1 MTCLRLGIDEAGRGC
16 VLGPMIFGACLVRE
30 EDEAHLRAIG
40 TRDSKRLSAKRRES
54 LRRELEGLVVEWR
67 TIAIGAEAI
76 DSESLNE
83 LGKRAI
89 VELVVELRPDVVV
102 VDAPVPPRGIPA
114 YAQDLHQRLVAH
126 GAGHV
131 KIVAENKADDN
142 HPCCS
147 AASIFAK
154 TTRDLE
160 ISALSAQS
168 GRNLGSGYPS
178 DPRTRAFLEQTWQE
192 NQSFPPWVRTKW
204 ETVQRI
210 VANSAQGR
218 LF

>member
-16 VLGPMIFGACLVRE
+16 VLGPMIFGACLVRK
-30 EDEAHLRAIG
+30 EDEEHLRAIG
-40 TRDSKRLSAKRRES
+40 TRDSKRLSPKRRET
-54 LRRELEGLVVEWR
+54 LRSELEGLVMEWR

-76 DSESLNE
+76 DSQSLNE
-83 LGKRAI
+83 LGKEAI
-89 VELVVELRPDVVV
+89 VQLVVELRPDVVV

-114 YAQDLHQRLVAH
+114 YSRDLHERLSAR

-131 KIVAENKADDN
+131 RIVAENKADDN

-154 TTRDLE
+154 TTRDLALAE
-160 ISALSAQS
+160 LSAQS

-178 DPRTRAFLEQTWQE
+178 DPRTRAFLEQTWEE
-192 NQSFPPWVRTKW
+192 NQNFPPWVRTKW
-204 ETVQRI
+204 ETVRRI
-210 VANSAQGR
+210 VAKSSQGR